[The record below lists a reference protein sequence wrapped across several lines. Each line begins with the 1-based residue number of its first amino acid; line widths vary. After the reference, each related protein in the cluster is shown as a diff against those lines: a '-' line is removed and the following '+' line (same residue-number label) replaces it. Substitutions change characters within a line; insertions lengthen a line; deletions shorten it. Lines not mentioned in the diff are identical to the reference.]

1 MMLIEAAITETL
13 QRSGPCG
20 LDDLVTSLSSSN
32 WGEVFAAV
40 DRMSRD
46 GRVVLHQRGFSTYQ
60 ISLGSQFHHS
70 HSTSIPMG
78 QTFGNR
84 ARPHVSA

>member
-1 MMLIEAAITETL
+1 MLPIEAAIVDTL

-20 LDDLVTSLSSSN
+20 LDDVVASLPNSS

-46 GRVVLHQRGFSTYQ
+46 GRVSLRQSGYSAYQ
-60 ISLGSQFHHS
+60 IRLK
-70 HSTSIPMG
+70 ST
-78 QTFGNR
+78 
-84 ARPHVSA
+84 A